1 MKQKE
6 EKRAVIS
13 QSKKLVQRGE
23 GDTIQMNTLGMS
35 REYPEGKQK

>member
-13 QSKKLVQRGE
+13 QSKKLFQRGE
-23 GDTIQMNTLGMS
+23 GDTTQMNILGVS
-35 REYPEGKQK
+35 REYPEGTQK